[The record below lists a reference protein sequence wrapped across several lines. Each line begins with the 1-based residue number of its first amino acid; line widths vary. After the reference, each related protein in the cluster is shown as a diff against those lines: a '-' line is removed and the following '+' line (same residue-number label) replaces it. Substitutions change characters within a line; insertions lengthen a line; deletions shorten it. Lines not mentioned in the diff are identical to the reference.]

1 MAEAWITYADI
12 AEALG
17 ITPLVA
23 RQKAIRGRWRSRRG
37 KHGRA
42 LVLVDLE
49 AEKASHVARPV
60 ERRTVEALEAQI
72 AFLKAAVAEAEALA
86 EQPHRRGRGG
96 PGDRRQRGR
105 AGGAVTADGRALGG
119 ARQGTGRVRCLPGA
133 ALVTLFLV

>member
-49 AEKASHVARPV
+49 AEKASHAARPV
-60 ERRTVEALEAQI
+60 ERRTVAALEAQI

-86 EQPHRRGRGG
+86 EQPHREAEAAREIDGNAGE
-96 PGDRRQRGR
+96 PVALLQPMAEHSAQR
-105 AGGAVTADGRALGG
+105 D
-119 ARQGTGRVRCLPGA
+119 RVRAEFDAYRAPPW
-133 ALVTLFLV
+133 